1 MYRDYIINSGNNGH
15 DMSYPKSGKSRLHI
29 SHNAGFFSCNTIA
42 LQDIVIWSREHKHLP
57 NEVNRHN
64 QYSLYKH
71 EPHSS
76 LIDLYF
82 AEQDNYIDCS
92 TYFELTY
99 ENRELQYI
107 DYRNLIFDNVTPF
120 VRKYFA
126 PSEHVMRIVEG
137 YERDYNI
144 DYENT
149 CAVFYRGNDKNREA
163 SIAGYEEFVGK
174 ALDIWA
180 DAGIEGMKFLVQPD
194 ETEFLEA
201 FKSAHPNS
209 FNFAET
215 PHISKQDSAVFLQM
229 PTEKRAE
236 FAAYFM
242 AAVIVMSKCKHMII
256 HTGNCALWAVLYRGN
271 MNNVHQIRD
280 GVWL

>member
-1 MYRDYIINSGNNGH
+1 MFIDYIINSGDNGH
-15 DMSYPKSGKSRLHI
+15 DMTYPKTGNSRLHI
-29 SHNAGFFSCNTIA
+29 THSAGFFSCNTIA
-42 LQDIVIWSREHKHLP
+42 LQDIVIWSREHKRLP
-57 NEVNRHN
+57 KVVNRHS

-71 EPHSS
+71 YPNQT

-82 AEQDNYIDCS
+82 AEQPNDIDCS

-107 DYRNLIFDNVTPF
+107 DYRHLLFDNVMPF
-120 VRKYFA
+120 VNKYFT

-149 CAVFYRGNDKNREA
+149 CAIFYRGNDKNREMSVA
-163 SIAGYEEFVGK
+163 EYGAFIDK
-174 ALDIWA
+174 AK
-180 DAGIEGMKFLVQPD
+180 EVSCTSYLVQPD

-215 PHISKQDSAVFLQM
+215 PHISKKDSAVFLEM

-256 HTGNCALWAVLYRGN
+256 HTGNCALWSVLYRGN
-271 MNNVHQIRD
+271 IDNVHQIRD
-280 GVWL
+280 NNWL